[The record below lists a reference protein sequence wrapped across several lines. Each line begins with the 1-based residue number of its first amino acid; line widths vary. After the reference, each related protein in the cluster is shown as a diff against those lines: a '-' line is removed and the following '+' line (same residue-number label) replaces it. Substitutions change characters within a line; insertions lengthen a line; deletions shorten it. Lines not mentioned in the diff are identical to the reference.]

1 MSIINLKKTI
11 EGMKMND
18 EMMYEK
24 LKKEIEI
31 INNKLWNLFSFSN
44 YKFSYFYNNYIIFLR
59 TNLN

>member
-1 MSIINLKKTI
+1 
-11 EGMKMND
+11 MKMND